1 MKMAF
6 LLFFMPISI
15 WAQELVEPGV
25 CKNNACFWVAK
36 AQAQRLSKLSLQFSL
51 ENDCR
56 ELSEPA
62 QEEMVQLQ
70 HQQMFQFNAHQLYAV
85 VNGRDVHSLRLQ
97 IDDDEHCVPVH
108 CHPSEESC
116 LVGTPLVIE
125 PIF

>member
-25 CKNNACFWVAK
+25 CKNNACFLVAK
-36 AQAQRLSKLSLQFSL
+36 GQAQRLSKLSLQFSL

-62 QEEMVQLQ
+62 QEEMVELQ
-70 HQQMFQFNAHQLYAV
+70 H
-85 VNGRDVHSLRLQ
+85 
-97 IDDDEHCVPVH
+97 
-108 CHPSEESC
+108 
-116 LVGTPLVIE
+116 
-125 PIF
+125 